1 LKNKQVMGSR
11 IPVLAPALIHLCAEA
26 RPGMLSPKTE
36 GNSMGNEFSRRTL
49 LKFAS
54 AVIPIG
60 AVERTNWLSGP
71 EVPSGGGRM
80 LVSDSFPAQPPELVR
95 EMVTVAHFDLKRV
108 KELAAAHPALAK
120 AAWDW
125 GFGDWETALGAASHM
140 GNRAMAEFLIE
151 QGAHPTIFSAAMLGN
166 LEAVKAMIGSAPGLQ
181 RIRGPHSISLL
192 AHARMGGE
200 AAKPVLEFL
209 HGFDDAD
216 SEAPIPLSAEETAAL
231 VGTYGFGVGVTQQVE
246 VNADLK
252 VYVGSKMYT
261 HAPQL
266 NWTRKGTMTR
276 PLFHLGRGD
285 FYPAGAPAV
294 RVRFAQVAEGMEMR
308 VTDGEVEMTAL
319 RKNQAQG

>member
-1 LKNKQVMGSR
+1 MS
-11 IPVLAPALIHLCAEA
+11 
-26 RPGMLSPKTE
+26 
-36 GNSMGNEFSRRTL
+36 NELTRREL
-49 LKFAS
+49 LKVAS
-54 AVIPIG
+54 AVIPMSVLKRAE
-60 AVERTNWLSGP
+60 AVFEAELPSRGGEAMNVSGN
-71 EVPSGGGRM
+71 
-80 LVSDSFPAQPPELVR
+80 FPAQAPELVR

-108 KELAAAHPALAK
+108 TELVGAHPALAK

-166 LEAVKAMIGSAPGLQ
+166 LDTVKAMIAGAPGAQ

-200 AAKPVLEFL
+200 AGKPVFEYLQGIE
-209 HGFDDAD
+209 GAD
-216 SEAPIPLSAEETAAL
+216 SDAPIPLSAEDTATL

-246 VNADLK
+246 VDADLK
-252 VYVGSKMYT
+252 MYAGSKMYT

-276 PLFHLGRGD
+276 PLFHLGGRE

-294 RVRFAQVAEGMEMR
+294 RVRFAEVADGVEMK
-308 VTDGEVEMTAL
+308 VTDGGLVFSAL
-319 RKNQAQG
+319 RPKPKT